1 MLVMKEYITRIGEH
15 ILKLIP
21 ISDFKSMYKKLSSGK
36 DPIIITHK
44 NSDLSITFTIYE
56 SHVESIIT
64 CYSKDNTFIMPKIQ
78 DGYLHEE
85 FLYLTIDISD
95 NKILYEEPDAKK
107 AQMTDPE
114 KKTVEDFIYVSNTDI
129 DNLKHIYQSLVDKF
143 NIKIDEL
150 FITNINTSIG
160 IKQNKIDDYVI
171 NKIRDLLIEIIDFD
185 ELDKVFR
192 DHYGDKDFYALSNHP
207 YTMTVEKIK
216 VEDEDECEKYKFHL
230 GSIKR
235 DSCPGLNSLRRRY
248 FYSDNM
254 KEAFLLDDEEI
265 KSYDKKL
272 FNDTCH
278 TTFKIPAI
286 EYMIYCELI
295 LNHDKSIYSYK
306 PEASVNMADTLSIYR
321 ETLKTIDEPKLAVL
335 YDWLKEE
342 FDFAKQYDYKL
353 SFKGVNINGR

>member
-1 MLVMKEYITRIGEH
+1 MEDYITRIGEH

-21 ISDFKSMYKKLSSGK
+21 ISDFKSMYKKLSSDK

-44 NSDLSITFTIYE
+44 NEDLSITFTIYE
-56 SHVESIIT
+56 FHVDIFIT
-64 CYSKDNTFIMPKIQ
+64 CHSRDNMLIGFKFQ
-78 DGYLHEE
+78 DEYHHEE
-85 FLYLTIDISD
+85 YLALAINISD
-95 NKILYEEPDAKK
+95 NEISYDEPDAKK
-107 AQMTDPE
+107 AQMTIPE
-114 KKTVEDFIYVSNTDI
+114 RKTVKHYIFVSNTDI
-129 DNLKHIYQSLVDKF
+129 DNLKHIYQNIVNKF

-160 IKQNKIDDYVI
+160 IEQEKIDDYVI

-185 ELDKVFR
+185 ELDKIFR
-192 DHYGDKDFYALSNHP
+192 DHYGDKDFYALSNHL

-216 VEDEDECEKYKFHL
+216 IEDEDDCEKYKFHL

-235 DSCPGLNSLRRRY
+235 DSCPGLNSLRHRY

-272 FNDTCH
+272 LNDTCH
-278 TTFKIPAI
+278 TAFKIPEI

-306 PEASVNMADTLSIYR
+306 PEAAVNMVDTLSVYK
-321 ETLKTIDEPKLAVL
+321 ETIKTIDVPKLAVL

-353 SFKGVNINGR
+353 SFKGVNRNGR